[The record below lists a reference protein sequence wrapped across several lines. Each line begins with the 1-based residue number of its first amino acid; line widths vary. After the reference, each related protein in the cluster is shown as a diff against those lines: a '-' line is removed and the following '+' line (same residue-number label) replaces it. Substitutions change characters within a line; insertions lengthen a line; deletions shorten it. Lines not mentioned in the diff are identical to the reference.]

1 MSKVLMFPG
10 QGSQYTGMAN
20 DIYHDAAGKSL
31 LNDLNAALD
40 EDIIAIMESGE
51 KLSETENTQPA
62 IVMHSIAAMKL
73 AQLNADYVIG
83 HSLGEYAA
91 LVAAE
96 VTSPIDAVRIVR
108 KRGQLMQS
116 AFPPGVGSMAAIMG
130 TDRNVIEKACQRLSN
145 DSEKLDIANLNC
157 PGQIVVAGHKTLIDK
172 LVESKTE
179 HQIKKI
185 IPLNVTGPFHSSL
198 MKVIES
204 EFIAFLDTID
214 FSDASIPVIQNV
226 TALPVTDKDEIK
238 ANLVKQLYS
247 PVEFTASIAY
257 LLDQNADTF
266 IEVGPG
272 KVLSGLVRKIDRKVN
287 TIQVDTLEQIN
298 EVKSWH

>member
-20 DIYHDAAGKSL
+20 DIYNDATGKSL
-31 LNDLNAALD
+31 LNDLNAVLD

-51 KLSETENTQPA
+51 KLAETENTQPA
-62 IVMHSIAAMKL
+62 IVMHSIAALKL

-96 VTSPIDAVRIVR
+96 VISPIDAVRIVR

-130 TDRNVIEKACQRLSN
+130 ADRDIIEKACQSLSN
-145 DSEKLDIANLNC
+145 DNEKIDIANLNC

-172 LVESKTE
+172 LVEAKAE

-204 EFIAFLDTID
+204 EFSAFLDTID

-247 PVEFTASIAY
+247 PVEFTASIEY
-257 LLDQNADTF
+257 LLAQNADTF

-272 KVLSGLVRKIDRKVN
+272 KVLSGLVRKIDRN
-287 TIQVDTLEQIN
+287 TNTLQVDTLEQIN

>member
-10 QGSQYTGMAN
+10 QGSQYTGMAI
-20 DIYHDAAGKSL
+20 DIYNDDTGKSL
-31 LNDLNAALD
+31 LNDLNAVLD

-51 KLSETENTQPA
+51 KLAETENTQPA
-62 IVMHSIAAMKL
+62 IVMHSIAALKL

-96 VTSPIDAVRIVR
+96 VISPIDAVRIVR

-116 AFPPGVGSMAAIMG
+116 AFPPGAGSMAAIMG
-130 TDRNVIEKACQRLSN
+130 TDRDIIEKACQRLSN
-145 DSEKLDIANLNC
+145 VSEKLDIANLNC
-157 PGQIVVAGHKTLIDK
+157 PGQIVVAGHQTLIDK
-172 LVESKTE
+172 LVETKAA

-204 EFIAFLDTID
+204 EFSAFLDTFD

-238 ANLVKQLYS
+238 VNLVKQLYS

-257 LLDQNADTF
+257 LVAQNADTF

-272 KVLSGLVRKIDRKVN
+272 KVLSGLVRKIDRNVN

>member
-10 QGSQYTGMAN
+10 QGSQYTGMAI
-20 DIYHDAAGKSL
+20 DIYNDDTGKSL
-31 LNDLNAALD
+31 LNDLNAVLD

-51 KLSETENTQPA
+51 KLAETKNTQPA

-96 VTSPIDAVRIVR
+96 VISPIDAVRIVR

-130 TDRNVIEKACQRLSN
+130 TDRDIIEKACQRLSN
-145 DSEKLDIANLNC
+145 VSEKLDIANLNC
-157 PGQIVVAGHKTLIDK
+157 PGQIVVAGHQTLIDK
-172 LVESKTE
+172 LVETKAA
-179 HQIKKI
+179 HQIKKV

-204 EFIAFLDTID
+204 EFSAFLDTFD

-238 ANLVKQLYS
+238 VNLVKQLYS

-257 LLDQNADTF
+257 LVAQIADTF

-272 KVLSGLVRKIDRKVN
+272 KVLSGLVRKIDRNVN

>member
-20 DIYHDAAGKSL
+20 DIYNDATGKSL
-31 LNDLNAALD
+31 LNDLNAVLD

-51 KLSETENTQPA
+51 KLAETENTQPA
-62 IVMHSIAAMKL
+62 IVMHSIAALKL

-96 VTSPIDAVRIVR
+96 VISPIDAVRIVR

-130 TDRNVIEKACQRLSN
+130 TDRDIIEKACQSLSN
-145 DSEKLDIANLNC
+145 DNEKIDIANLNC

-172 LVESKTE
+172 LVEAKAE

-204 EFIAFLDTID
+204 EFSAFLDTID

-247 PVEFTASIAY
+247 PVEFTASIEY
-257 LLDQNADTF
+257 LLAQNADTF

-272 KVLSGLVRKIDRKVN
+272 KVLSGLVRKIDRN
-287 TIQVDTLEQIN
+287 TNTLQVDTLEQIN

>member
-1 MSKVLMFPG
+1 MFPG
-10 QGSQYTGMAN
+10 QGSQYTGMAK
-20 DIYHDAAGKSL
+20 DIYEDASGKAL
-31 LNDLNAALD
+31 LDDLNSVLD
-40 EDIIAIMESGE
+40 VDIISIMESGE
-51 KLSETENTQPA
+51 KLAETENTQPA
-62 IVMHSIAAMKL
+62 IVMHSAAALKL
-73 AQLNADYVIG
+73 SALDADFVIG

-96 VTSPIDAVRIVR
+96 VITPVDAVRIVR
-108 KRGQLMQS
+108 KRGELMQS

-130 TDRNVIEKACQRLSN
+130 TDREVIEKACQALSN
-145 DSEKLDIANLNC
+145 EDEKLDIANLNC

-172 LVESKTE
+172 LVENKAE
-179 HQIKKI
+179 YHIKKI

-204 EFIAFLDTID
+204 KFSSFLDAID

-226 TALPVTDKDEIK
+226 TALPVTDKDVIK

-247 PVEFTASIAY
+247 PVEFTASIDY
-257 LLDQNADTF
+257 LLDQGANTF

-272 KVLSGLVRKIDRKVN
+272 KVLSGLVRKIDRNVK